1 MRIEISP
8 SNTLHGTLIL
18 PLTQGDDVADA
29 SLTGVPSALKAQIA
43 NALSDGDFKGKKGE
57 ILALVGT
64 GEGRAL
70 LVGLGKTKDLDR
82 DVWRDTGAKVTAAMK
97 PSHGKEFTVAAEDG
111 DMHDL
116 AAMAEGMMPRD
127 YRYDV
132 YITKDDED
140 DEDDSEVVVRFAC
153 EDDDTEPLAA
163 IVKRMSGVVKGVHRS
178 RDLGNCPPNDLYPM
192 AYARQAMEFAETS
205 DRLNVSVIT
214 YEEALERGMGGLVAV
229 GMGSS
234 RKPCMVIFELNAE
247 QGGRAPVIVGKGI
260 TFDTGGLNLK
270 PFEGMKEMKIDMG
283 GAAAVIGAMA
293 AIAAHNPDVTIIGTC
308 CCTDNQ
314 PSPTA
319 TKPGDVL
326 NIRNG
331 KTVEVLNTDAEGRLV
346 LADGLSIAAEENPD
360 LIVDLATLTGACL
373 VALGSQY
380 AGLMGNNEDA
390 IARVEAAATK
400 AGERLWHLPLPNEY
414 RKQLDSDVADLQ
426 NIGSGRFGGT
436 LVAGLFL
443 QEFVDETPWV
453 HLDIAGP
460 VTTEEQEAEFPR
472 GATGFGVRT
481 LLEIVNNW

>member
-1 MRIEISP
+1 MANQLEISAINVVVAGADEASAATDRPIKENELETLGVTQNFLAASGFEGKLGQTVLLPEQDPIVIAVGLGGQEITEP
-8 SNTLHGTLIL
+8 SVRSAAASLWRASKHLDSITSLL
-18 PLTQGDDVADA
+18 PLTTATEIGAEVALQA
-29 SLTGVPSALKAQIA
+29 
-43 NALSDGDFKGKKGE
+43 
-57 ILALVGT
+57 
-64 GEGRAL
+64 
-70 LVGLGKTKDLDR
+70 
-82 DVWRDTGAKVTAAMK
+82 
-97 PSHGKEFTVAAEDG
+97 TV
-111 DMHDL
+111 
-116 AAMAEGMMPRD
+116 EGMLLAS
-127 YRYDV
+127 YRYDELKGSPEERSSLQQV
-132 YITKDDED
+132 TLVVPDGV
-140 DEDDSEVVVRFAC
+140 DS
-153 EDDDTEPLAA
+153 AA
-163 IVKRMSGVVKGVHRS
+163 ALSRAEAVANAIALT
-178 RDLGNCPPNDLYPM
+178 RDLVNRPGGSLSAVQLADE
-192 AYARQAMEFAETS
+192 AV
-205 DRLNVSVIT
+205 NV
-214 YEEALERGMGGLVAV
+214 
-229 GMGSS
+229 
-234 RKPCMVIFELNAE
+234 AE
-247 QGGRAPVIVGKGI
+247 QSGLEVEVWDRERLIEERCGGMLGVNAGSTEEPRMVRLTWRPNGESRGTIHFVGKGI

-293 AIAAHNPDVTIIGTC
+293 AVAAHNPDLTIMGTC

-346 LADGLSIAAEENPD
+346 LADGLSIAAEETPD

-380 AGLMGNNEDA
+380 AGLMGNNEEA
-390 IARVEAAATK
+390 IARVEAAANK

-414 RKQLDSDVADLQ
+414 RKQLDSDVADLR

-460 VTTEEQEAEFPR
+460 VTTEEQEAEFPK